1 MGPVGT
7 AFKDSTFEGTVVMVH
22 VVYCDYACKCALC
35 VCVYVHVGV
44 CVCMCAYMRMCVY
57 VCVCVCVCAR
67 AHVHACMCMHVCA
80 RACVCVCV
88 CVVCVCVHVCFHRF
102 MHIRIY
108 YAHTNL
114 THVYVQYNI
123 LHYMHITHTHIMQ

>member
-22 VVYCDYACKCALC
+22 VVYCDYTCKCALC

-67 AHVHACMCMHVCA
+67 M
-80 RACVCVCV
+80 CVCVCV
-88 CVVCVCVHVCFHRF
+88 CVLCVCVHVCFHRF